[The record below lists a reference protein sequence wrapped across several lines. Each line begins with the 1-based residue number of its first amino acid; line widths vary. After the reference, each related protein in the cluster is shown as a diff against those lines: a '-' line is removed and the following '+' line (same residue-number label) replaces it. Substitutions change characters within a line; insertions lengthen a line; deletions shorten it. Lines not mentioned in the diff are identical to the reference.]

1 VVLGELAQ
9 QTAEAQTRLGLD
21 EVALAF
27 AARFAEV
34 TSGRPARPPAVRA
47 PDRRRAVEAA
57 LLLDERSDEAW
68 SLDRSVAFYAAALA
82 PLGHVLCSR
91 DAASAGFGPPNAPAL
106 WLYAV
111 AAPGARVHVALRATE
126 RAAVMRFHAA
136 AVAAGGTDHG
146 AAGVRVDYAENYYA
160 AFVLDPDG
168 NNVEAVCY
176 A

>member
-1 VVLGELAQ
+1 MFDHV
-9 QTAEAQTRLGLD
+9 GLYVKD
-21 EVALAF
+21 
-27 AARFAEV
+27 
-34 TSGRPARPPAVRA
+34 
-47 PDRRRAVEAA
+47 
-57 LLLDERSDEAW
+57 
-68 SLDRSVAFYAAALA
+68 LDRSVAFYEAALA

-91 DAASAGFGPPNAPAL
+91 DATSAGFGPKGAPAL

-111 AAPGARVHVALRATE
+111 AAPGARVHVALRAAE

-136 AVAAGGTDHG
+136 AVATGGTDHG